1 MQTTIAVEEIKISL
15 PELLDSLMPGDEV
28 ILTRNQQPVAKL
40 VSEAAKVMKQ
50 RPAPGMFP
58 GSIIYMAPDFDA
70 PLEEFKE
77 YME

>member
-1 MQTTIAVEEIKISL
+1 MKHRRISR
-15 PELLDSLMPGDEV
+15 
-28 ILTRNQQPVAKL
+28 I
-40 VSEAAKVMKQ
+40 VSEQTREVKQ

-58 GSIIYMAPDFDA
+58 ESIVCMPPDFDA